1 MLLSSSW
8 KNICRKPIYIYNS
21 CDHYNEKFR
30 VVTIKQGYHIHKGR
44 ILEEEAI
51 NQTGGGIIITY
62 NVQSRVSTK
71 EWRSWNRKKRVRHN
85 FFC

>member
-1 MLLSSSW
+1 MEAY
-8 KNICRKPIYIYNS
+8 IYIYNS

-51 NQTGGGIIITY
+51 KLEEALLLHTTY
-62 NVQSRVSTK
+62 SPEYQQKNGDLGT
-71 EWRSWNRKKRVRHN
+71 ERKG
-85 FFC
+85 